1 MPKDKSIAGPMR
13 TQSIERAATA
23 ATPALPMMPTAGKLK
38 KPARAKPPQPTRN
51 DGVRVAKAKIS
62 RRNSLRKQR
71 EAMRD

>member
-1 MPKDKSIAGPMR
+1 MPKDTSISGPMR
-13 TQSIERAATA
+13 TQSIERATTA

-38 KPARAKPPQPTRN
+38 KPFRPKPQPTRT

>member
-23 ATPALPMMPTAGKLK
+23 ATPALPMMPTAGKQK
-38 KPARAKPPQPTRN
+38 KPARPKPPPTRT
-51 DGVRVAKAKIS
+51 DEVRVAKAKIT

-71 EAMRD
+71 EALKG